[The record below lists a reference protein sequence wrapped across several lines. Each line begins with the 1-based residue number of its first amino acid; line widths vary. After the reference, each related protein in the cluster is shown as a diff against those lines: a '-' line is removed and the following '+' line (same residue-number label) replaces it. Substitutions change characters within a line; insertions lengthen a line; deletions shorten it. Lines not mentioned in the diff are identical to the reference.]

1 MGKAKNLLFTA
12 CLEHFGQIRPDS
24 HIWLFS
30 STDNS
35 HYNYNSRYLFEYVK
49 ETLPEITPL
58 FVINDPELRNSLSSK
73 YGKQYFIE
81 TESIQGIR
89 QALSAGVWFT
99 SAGLPAYGTGL
110 HKKRLIINLWHGVP
124 LKKIALLDPN
134 LKKAARIYFKK
145 IFSENYTCILTTSHE
160 LIPLMARSFA
170 VSEDKIKVWGQPRN
184 DGLFQKNDCRKIL
197 GQLFPDLPEYTKTV
211 LYAPTFRDYGQ
222 VQLFPF
228 KDFDQEQLEA
238 FLEEK
243 NMLLFIRT
251 HVAEQGSAAPYL
263 GKRIRFLGNEQ
274 AEDVTGILNIF
285 DCLITDYSSIYID
298 YLLTDKPMI
307 FLPYD
312 RQQYLDGRGM
322 NFDYDDVTPGPKPE
336 TFNDFLDALSPKEDF
351 WKSERT
357 RVNRL
362 FNEIQHPCAADI
374 CNKVLKMIR

>member
-49 ETLPEITPL
+49 ENLPEITPL

-184 DGLFQKNDCRKIL
+184 DGLFQKNDCGEIL
-197 GQLFPDLPEYTKTV
+197 GELFPDLPEYTKTV

-228 KDFDQEQLEA
+228 KDFDQKQLEA
-238 FLEEK
+238 FLDEK